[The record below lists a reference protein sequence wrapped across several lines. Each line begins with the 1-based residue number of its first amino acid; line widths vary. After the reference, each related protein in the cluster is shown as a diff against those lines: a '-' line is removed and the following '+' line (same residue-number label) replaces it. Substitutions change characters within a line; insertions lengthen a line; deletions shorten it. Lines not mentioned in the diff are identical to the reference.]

1 MRYGDRSDAELM
13 ASAQA
18 GWSPAFAVLLHRH
31 GPAVRSA
38 VRHEPDPIAATR
50 DVFLTA
56 LEELPR
62 MDPEF
67 PVREWLLDIAG
78 TDRVPDPIIPL
89 GEDERDAIWASL
101 ITAWPGLP
109 RPPRAGLRRAALIL
123 GLVALAA
130 LVPILVFLAG
140 EAPDPGAEELRA
152 HPVAE
157 EPTEGES
164 TPTAEPLPTFSFPS
178 VPEDQP
184 RETPTPD
191 PPPVT
196 ETPEPDGTTEPDPLP
211 TESDE
216 PDPDPTG
223 DPEPDP
229 EPTGDPSPDPEP
241 TETEPSEP
249 PIDPIPPIDPDPGEA
264 DGNATGTP

>member
-38 VRHEPDPIAATR
+38 VRHEADPIAATR

-62 MDPEF
+62 MDPQF
-67 PVREWLLDIAG
+67 PAREWLLDIAG

-89 GEDERDAIWASL
+89 REEERDAIWASL
-101 ITAWPGLP
+101 ITAWPGHS
-109 RPPRAGLRRAALIL
+109 RPPRTGLRRAALVL

-130 LVPILVFLAG
+130 LVPILVFLAD

-157 EPTEGES
+157 EPIDGEPTE
-164 TPTAEPLPTFSFPS
+164 TAEPLPTFSFPS
-178 VPEDQP
+178 VPDDAPQQ
-184 RETPTPD
+184 TPTPD

-196 ETPEPDGTTEPDPLP
+196 DTPEPDGTTEPEP
-211 TESDE
+211 TPTVTDE
-216 PDPDPTG
+216 PDPDPEPTG

-229 EPTGDPSPDPEP
+229 EPTGDPEP
-241 TETEPSEP
+241 TETEPSDP
-249 PIDPIPPIDPDPGEA
+249 PLDPLPPIDPDPDEGED

>member
-13 ASAQA
+13 ALAQA
-18 GWSPAFAVLLHRH
+18 GWSPAFAVLLHRY
-31 GPAVRSA
+31 GPAIRSA

-50 DVFLTA
+50 DVFVTA

-101 ITAWPGLP
+101 ITAWPGRP
-109 RPPRAGLRRAALIL
+109 RPPRTGLRRAALVL

-130 LVPILVFLAG
+130 LVPVLVFLAG

-157 EPTEGES
+157 EPNGDEVTE
-164 TPTAEPLPTFSFPS
+164 TAEPLPTFSFPS
-178 VPEDQP
+178 VPENQP
-184 RETPTPD
+184 RQTPTPEQT
-191 PPPVT
+191 VT
-196 ETPEPDGTTEPDPLP
+196 ETPEPEGTAGPSPMP
-211 TESDE
+211 TVTVTDD
-216 PDPDPTG
+216 PDPDPQ
-223 DPEPDP
+223 
-229 EPTGDPSPDPEP
+229 PTGDPDPQPTGDPDPGPTEPEP
-241 TETEPSEP
+241 TDP
-249 PIDPIPPIDPDPGEA
+249 PVDPLPPIDPDPG
-264 DGNATGTP
+264 DDDNATGTP